1 MKRYPIALKLL
12 LLAGFPVLGVLVLA
26 SLVVGSAREQLQRGE
41 ALGSVE
47 SLAELSEDVS
57 TLVYRLQSE
66 RARLALELAGKAPA
80 ESGELEPVSAAA
92 ASTLEQL
99 AQTAASFKATDAALT
114 RLRRFVSTRD
124 LSRLPAR
131 LSDGLTSTLK
141 HLERLNDVRVEAQH
155 GATSLVNLTAYYT
168 EPSRRLIR
176 ASAAL
181 SELTD
186 DGEVLRSIAAL
197 VAVLELE
204 ERASAEHALLS
215 YVYRAGDFP
224 PGSFRDMVTLIT
236 EEQTFVEVLRTNAS
250 TSQFSDYQARM
261 RDERLT
267 AADALRKRAME
278 SADDDLEKR
287 PDAWFAAQAAKVD
300 SLRALEEQLNREVRL
315 RAEAKLQGTHR
326 AVVTSSAL
334 VAVALLGSVLL
345 AVLIG
350 RGVTRSV
357 HVLRDAAHRVAQ
369 GSTDVRVELQ
379 TKDELAALGHAFNE
393 MTSEI
398 ARAREGLRE
407 QTRMSR
413 DLEIAAGI
421 QSALLPPSLMHP
433 ELEFAGRMQPAQEVG
448 GDFYDV
454 LHDERGHSLW
464 VTIGDVSGH
473 GVPAG
478 LVMLM
483 TQSAFAAYFR
493 ANPLARPD
501 EVIRGVNDLLSEQ
514 IGVRLRDDKYVTGL
528 LLQHTGAGRFVYAG
542 AHEWPLLW
550 RKATSKTEVLEAPGP
565 WLGIKRDLED
575 IPVSSLSL
583 ARGDLLCLY
592 SDGLIEARDAK
603 GELFDMDRL
612 AETLE
617 QAARRHESL
626 QLIADDVLKAVAEHA
641 HEREDDWTL
650 LLIRRAA

>member
-26 SLVVGSAREQLQRGE
+26 SLVVGSAREQLQRGD

-66 RARLALELAGKAPA
+66 RARLALELASKSEEAQKLGEAKPA
-80 ESGELEPVSAAA
+80 A
-92 ASTLEQL
+92 QL
-99 AQTAASFKATDAALT
+99 APLSSNFEATDAALS
-114 RLRRFVSTRD
+114 RLGRFVSSRD
-124 LSRLPAR
+124 LSRLPTR
-131 LSDGLTSTLK
+131 LSDGLTQTLK
-141 HLERLNDVRVEAQH
+141 HLDRLGEVRTEAQS
-155 GATSLVNLTAYYT
+155 GGTTLSALTDFYAQ
-168 EPSRRLIR
+168 PSRRLIR
-176 ASAAL
+176 SSAAL

-215 YVYRAGDFP
+215 YVYATGDFP
-224 PGSFRDMVTLIT
+224 PGSFRDMMTLIT
-236 EEQTFVEVLRTNAS
+236 EEQTFVEVLKTNAS
-250 TSQFSDYQARM
+250 TTQFSEYQQRM
-261 RDERLT
+261 QHPRCK
-267 AADALRKRAME
+267 AADDLRRAAIE
-278 SADDDLEKR
+278 SIDGDLEHQA
-287 PDAWFAAQAAKVD
+287 DAWFSAQGAKVD
-300 SLRALEEQLNREVRL
+300 SLRTLEERLNRDMRR
-315 RAEAKLQGTHR
+315 RAESKLQDTHR
-326 AVVTSSAL
+326 AVITSSAL
-334 VAVALLGSVLL
+334 VGAALLGSVVL
-345 AVLIG
+345 ALLIG

-357 HVLRDAAHRVAQ
+357 HVLRDAANRVAQ

-421 QSALLPPSLMHP
+421 QSALLPPSLAHP
-433 ELEFAGRMQPAQEVG
+433 ELEFAGRMQPAEEVG

-454 LHDERGHSLW
+454 LCDDRSRSLW

-501 EVIRGVNDLLSEQ
+501 EVIRGVNDLLNEQ

-542 AHEWPLLW
+542 AHEWPLVW
-550 RKATSKTEVLEAPGP
+550 RTATGKSEMLEAPGP
-565 WLGIKRDLED
+565 WLGIKRDLDD
-575 IPVSSLSL
+575 IPVSSLAL

-603 GELFDMDRL
+603 GELFDMERL
-612 AETLE
+612 SEALE
-617 QAARRHESL
+617 RAARDHDSL
-626 QLIADDVLKAVAEHA
+626 QDIADDVLHAVAQHA

>member
-1 MKRYPIALKLL
+1 MRRHSIALKLL
-12 LLAGFPVLGVLVLA
+12 LLAGFPVLGVLLLA
-26 SLVVGSAREQLQRGE
+26 SLVVGSAREQLERGA

-66 RARLALELAGKAPA
+66 RARLALELASKAPPEGLAVAPAPFSA
-80 ESGELEPVSAAA
+80 EQ
-92 ASTLEQL
+92 ASL
-99 AQTAASFKATDAALT
+99 TADSFKATDTALA
-114 RLRRFVSTRD
+114 RLRGFVSTRD
-124 LSRLPAR
+124 LSQLPPR
-131 LSDGLTSTLK
+131 LSEGLTLTFK
-141 HLERLNDVRVEAQH
+141 QLERLNEVRGEAQR
-155 GATSLVNLTAYYT
+155 GTATLDGLTGYYA
-168 EPSRRLIR
+168 EPARRLIR

-204 ERASAEHALLS
+204 ERASAEHALLG
-215 YVYRAGDFP
+215 YVYTTGDFP
-224 PGSFRDMVTLIT
+224 PGSFRDLMTLLT
-236 EEQTFVEVLRTNAS
+236 EEKTFVEVLKTNAS
-250 TSQFSDYQARM
+250 TTQFSEYQTRM
-261 RDERLT
+261 GAAQSRT
-267 AADALRKRAME
+267 ADDLRKRAVE
-278 SADDDLEKR
+278 SIEGDLEQQAE
-287 PDAWFAAQAAKVD
+287 AWFSAQSAKVD
-300 SLRALEEQLNREVRL
+300 SLRTLEERLNRDVRV

-326 AVVTSSAL
+326 AVVTSSLL
-334 VAVALLGSVLL
+334 VGAALLGSVLL
-345 AVLIG
+345 ALLIG

-357 HVLRDAAHRVAQ
+357 HVLRDAANRVAQ
-369 GSTDVRVELQ
+369 GSTDVRVDLK
-379 TKDELAALGHAFNE
+379 TKDELATLGHAFNE

-398 ARAREGLRE
+398 TRAREALRE

-413 DLEIAAGI
+413 DLEIAASI
-421 QSALLPPSLMHP
+421 QSALLPPSLVHP
-433 ELEFAGRMQPAQEVG
+433 ELEFAGRMQPADEVG

-454 LHDERGHSLW
+454 LCDDRSRSLW

-528 LLQHTGAGRFVYAG
+528 LLQHAGAGRFVYAG
-542 AHEWPLLW
+542 AHEWPLVW
-550 RKATSKTEVLEAPGP
+550 RKATGKSEMLEAPGP

-592 SDGLIEARDAK
+592 SDGLIEARDAH

-612 AETLE
+612 AAVLE
-617 QAARRHESL
+617 KAAADHDSL
-626 QLIADDVLKAVAEHA
+626 QTIADDVLRAVAEHA

>member
-1 MKRYPIALKLL
+1 MKRFPIALKLL

-26 SLVVGSAREQLQRGE
+26 SLVVGSAREQLQRGD

-66 RARLALELAGKAPA
+66 RARLALELASKSPEGQKLAETRPPA
-80 ESGELEPVSAAA
+80 
-92 ASTLEQL
+92 QL
-99 AQTAASFKATDAALT
+99 APLSVSFQATDAALS
-114 RLRRFVSTRD
+114 RLGRFVSSRD
-124 LSRLPAR
+124 LSRLPTR
-131 LSDGLTSTLK
+131 LSDGLTQALK
-141 HLERLNDVRVEAQH
+141 HLERLGEVRVEAQS
-155 GATSLVNLTAYYT
+155 GGTSLSALSDFYAQ
-168 EPSRRLIR
+168 PSRRLIR
-176 ASAAL
+176 SSAAL

-186 DGEVLRSIAAL
+186 DGEVLRSIGAL

-215 YVYRAGDFP
+215 YVYATGDFP
-224 PGSFRDMVTLIT
+224 PGSFRDMMTLIT
-236 EEQTFVEVLRTNAS
+236 EEQTFVEVLKTNAS
-250 TSQFSDYQARM
+250 TTQFSEYQARM
-261 RDERLT
+261 KDPRCS
-267 AADALRKRAME
+267 AADDLRRAAVE
-278 SADDDLEKR
+278 SIDGDLEQQ
-287 PDAWFAAQAAKVD
+287 AATWFSAQGAKVD
-300 SLRALEEQLNREVRL
+300 SLRTLEERLNRDMRK
-315 RAEAKLQGTHR
+315 RAESKLQGTHS
-326 AVVTSSAL
+326 AVMTSSLL

-345 AVLIG
+345 ALFIG

-357 HVLRDAAHRVAQ
+357 HVLRDAANRVAQ
-369 GSTDVRVELQ
+369 GSTDVRVELK
-379 TKDELAALGHAFNE
+379 TNDELATLGHAFNE

-413 DLEIAAGI
+413 DLEIAASI
-421 QSALLPPSLMHP
+421 QSALLPPSLAHP

-454 LHDERGHSLW
+454 LHDDRGRALW

-501 EVIRGVNDLLSEQ
+501 EVIRGVNDLLAEQ
-514 IGVRLRDDKYVTGL
+514 IGVRLKDDKYVTGL

-542 AHEWPLLW
+542 AHEWPLVW
-550 RKATSKTEVLEAPGP
+550 RKATGKSEMLEAPGP
-565 WLGIKRDLED
+565 WLGIKRDLDD
-575 IPVSSLSL
+575 IPVSSLAL

-612 AETLE
+612 ASALE
-617 QAARRHESL
+617 RAAGERDSL
-626 QLIADDVLKAVAEHA
+626 QDIADDVLQAVAVHA

>member
-1 MKRYPIALKLL
+1 MKRFPIALKLL

-26 SLVVGSAREQLQRGE
+26 SLVVGSAREQAQRGQ

-47 SLAELSEDVS
+47 SLAELSADVS

-66 RARLALELAGKAPA
+66 RARLALDLAHRSPQDELNTPNPAPA
-80 ESGELEPVSAAA
+80 PSLPPIAGTFA
-92 ASTLEQL
+92 
-99 AQTAASFKATDAALT
+99 ATDSALG
-114 RLRRFVSTRD
+114 RLRGFVSTRD
-124 LSRLPAR
+124 LSRLPVR
-131 LSDGLTSTLK
+131 LSDGLASTLK
-141 HLERLNDVRVEAQH
+141 HLERLGEVRGEAQH
-155 GATSLVNLTAYYT
+155 GSTSLSSLINYYA
-168 EPSRRLIR
+168 EPSRRLIH

-215 YVYRAGDFP
+215 YVYAAGDFP
-224 PGSFRDMVTLIT
+224 PGTFRELMTLVT
-236 EEQTFVEVLRTNAS
+236 EEQTFVEVLKTNAS
-250 TSQFSDYQARM
+250 TAQFSDFAARM
-261 RDERLT
+261 KEPRPA
-267 AADALRKRAME
+267 AADALRRAAVE
-278 SADDDLEKR
+278 SIDGDLDQR
-287 PDAWFAAQAAKVD
+287 GQDWFSLQGAKVD
-300 SLRALEEQLNREVRL
+300 SLRGLEERLNRDMRL
-315 RAEAKLQGTHR
+315 RAESKLHDTQR
-326 AVVTSSAL
+326 AVVTSSVL
-334 VAVALLGSVLL
+334 VGSALLGSVML
-345 AVLIG
+345 ALLIG

-357 HVLRDAAHRVAQ
+357 HVLRDAANRVAQ
-369 GSTDVRVELQ
+369 GSTDVQVQLQ
-379 TKDELAALGHAFNE
+379 TKDELATLGHAFND

-413 DLEIAAGI
+413 DLEIAASI
-421 QSALLPPSLMHP
+421 QSALLPPAPVHP

-454 LHDERGHSLW
+454 LCDERSRSLW

-483 TQSAFAAYFR
+483 TQSAFSAYFR

-501 EVIRGVNDLLSEQ
+501 EVIRGVNHFLNEQ

-528 LLQHTGAGRFVYAG
+528 LLQHAGAGRFVYAG

-550 RKATSKTEVLEAPGP
+550 RKTSGKSEVLEAPGP
-565 WLGIKRDLED
+565 WLGIQRDLDD

-583 ARGDLLCLY
+583 AAGDVLCLY
-592 SDGLIEARDAK
+592 SDGLIEARDAQ
-603 GELFDMDRL
+603 GELFDVARL
-612 AETLE
+612 GAALE
-617 QAARRHESL
+617 RAAQEHDSL
-626 QLIADDVLKAVAEHA
+626 QAIADDVLRSVAAHA